1 MYIRTTS
8 LLALYIRNTR
18 RYEHPSSATLGYR
31 GGAMQTFMLTRTSP
45 KRSSRKF
52 ALLGRCI
59 ESSMVPSFTGG
70 SLGKEEKVETHL
82 AQLD

>member
-1 MYIRTTS
+1 VHRVQSGHYPVGHDS
-8 LLALYIRNTR
+8 
-18 RYEHPSSATLGYR
+18 PSSRPTGILFSEPGR
-31 GGAMQTFMLTRTSP
+31 TGAPRTSAL
-45 KRSSRKF
+45 RRSRKF

>member
-1 MYIRTTS
+1 VRGIGILR
-8 LLALYIRNTR
+8 
-18 RYEHPSSATLGYR
+18 SSPL
-31 GGAMQTFMLTRTSP
+31 
-45 KRSSRKF
+45 RSSRKF

-59 ESSMVPSFTGG
+59 ESSMVPSFSGG